1 MDVELLFS
9 RNPFV
14 QDHGG
19 RFSYIRPNQSQTIE
33 LPKDKTRFDFPLP
46 DELNASNVLI
56 EIEGAGKTQSR
67 AYYAHSLLVQVI
79 ENYGQLQ
86 VTDAAGKP
94 LPKVY
99 VKTFARMNDGSVRF
113 YKDGYTDL
121 RGRFDYTSLN
131 TNDLEQVN
139 RFSILVMSEDHG
151 ALIREAGKPPQ

>member
-1 MDVELLFS
+1 
-9 RNPFV
+9 
-14 QDHGG
+14 
-19 RFSYIRPNQSQTIE
+19 
-33 LPKDKTRFDFPLP
+33 
-46 DELNASNVLI
+46 VLI

-67 AYYAHSLLVQVI
+67 AYYANSLLVQTI

-99 VKTFARMNDGSVRF
+99 VKAFARMRDGSVRF

-121 RGRFDYTSLN
+121 RGRFDYSSLS
-131 TNDLEQVN
+131 TNDLDNVD

-151 ALIREAGKPPQ
+151 ALIREAGRPPQ